1 MATSTRAGS
10 DGNGNGHAP
19 GHGHDGGHGH
29 GHDHGVPT
37 SGRARR
43 ALWVT
48 LGLNGGYM
56 VAEIAGGIAFGSLA
70 LFADAAHLAADVV
83 GLGIALLAQAL
94 VSRPAS
100 PRHSFGL
107 RRAEALGAQAN
118 AAILIAVT
126 VWIVIEAVNRLASPE
141 HVDGLGLA
149 VIAAGGLVVNVV
161 GVVIIGHAGTRD
173 LNMRGAFVHLAAD
186 AIGSLGALTAGI
198 VIIIT
203 GDDRV
208 DPAISIFIA
217 LLVVW
222 AAWGLLRDTT
232 HVLLEGTPRGVDA
245 DEVAAALAAAP
256 GVSAVHHLHVWELAS
271 DMPALSAH
279 VVLTDEPSL
288 HDAQARGDELKA
300 LLAQRFGIDHATLEL
315 ECHDCEESVPPA
327 AV

>member
-1 MATSTRAGS
+1 M
-10 DGNGNGHAP
+10 
-19 GHGHDGGHGH
+19 
-29 GHDHGVPT
+29 
-37 SGRARR
+37 
-43 ALWVT
+43 
-48 LGLNGGYM
+48 
-56 VAEIAGGIAFGSLA
+56 
-70 LFADAAHLAADVV
+70 
-83 GLGIALLAQAL
+83 
-94 VSRPAS
+94 
-100 PRHSFGL
+100 
-107 RRAEALGAQAN
+107 
-118 AAILIAVT
+118 T

-256 GVSAVHHLHVWELAS
+256 GVSTVHHLHVWELAS

-300 LLAQRFGIDHATLEL
+300 LLAQRFGIDHTTLEL
-315 ECHDCEESVPPA
+315 ECHDCEESVPRCRVTAHAPRRAAPTHRRPGWLRERSPTRSSRARSSCRTAPVARRPPA
-327 AV
+327 PSRGAGRARARGCALRCNAATTTRHRRGRARSRPQAASCRRGAWSAAGSARAS